1 MAADARAIL
10 TNIYTSELGR
20 APDPGGLEY
29 YIGEIQKGR
38 TADDIRGEISA
49 SAEGRAFD
57 ARNPADVVS
66 TLYQRELGREADP
79 SGLQTY
85 TNLLAQGKT
94 AEDIR
99 QALNLSE
106 EGRTVDAAA
115 VQRAYMDQLG
125 READPGGLNFYLDLA
140 QKGYTQEDIERIL
153 NESAEG
159 RQFDSRTLEQAYRDV
174 LNRGVDDPGMQYW
187 LSRMQGDTS
196 IDPRTIGAFLEGGRS
211 GIDVKK
217 TDTDTTTPTT
227 PPSMLPG
234 GGIET
239 KISQGIMPQRVIIGG
254 APVTLGGGF
263 AAYPY
268 DTQGIANQYMAPA
281 RQLQDIASRAEMPPG
296 LVAPPVMAGVRAPG
310 FVPFASTPVVPF
322 TSAGMTYG
330 AAAAPSGGVTVNV
343 PATTTAPQVTTSTS
357 GTIVNPRATT
367 TVVSP
372 TPTVP
377 VTTTPVTPTT
387 PVVTTPVV
395 TTPVVTTPVVTTP
408 TTGTPPVV
416 NVTPTTPTRVVT
428 NPTPTPEPPVTGP
441 VTGADSATIRTG
453 SVTPSL
459 NFTSPFFSGAPVD
472 TSGIYTPQ
480 EARDASGQGISS
492 TLTDIGQALSSY
504 GEMPYLP
511 GGLGMGIV
519 GNLITGYQA
528 DAMGNAADKLRD
540 IGANPLP
547 GVSTISD
554 RNGNI
559 FTVSNP
565 TSIAVSDVR
574 DFGTEILNTTNA
586 PDGAGIDDERTADM
600 RVGLGPSS
608 LGSGYFGG
616 GTGSIPLPGE
626 EIYGDFAG
634 FAKGGYVQ
642 RPVGID
648 ALSTGRVPMY
658 DQYGNIILTR

>member
-49 SAEGRAFD
+49 SVEGRAFD

-66 TLYQRELGREADP
+66 ALYQQELGRSADP
-79 SGLQTY
+79 GGLEAY

-99 QALNLSE
+99 QTLNLSE

-140 QKGYTQEDIERIL
+140 QKGYTQDEIERIL

-217 TDTDTTTPTT
+217 TVTTTPGGTTPGGTTPGGTT
-227 PPSMLPG
+227 PPAMLPG

-281 RQLQDIASRAEMPPG
+281 RQLQEIASRAEMPPG
-296 LVAPPVMAGVRAPG
+296 LVAPPVMTGARAPG
-310 FVPFASTPVVPF
+310 FVPFTSTPVVPF
-322 TSAGMTYG
+322 TSTGMTYG
-330 AAAAPSGGVTVNV
+330 AAAAPAGGVTVNV
-343 PATTTAPQVTTSTS
+343 PTTATAPRVTTSTS
-357 GTIVNPRATT
+357 GTVVNPRVTT
-367 TVVSP
+367 TVTSP

-377 VTTTPVTPTT
+377 VTTAPVTPTT
-387 PVVTTPVV
+387 PTTP

-416 NVTPTTPTRVVT
+416 NVTTPTTPTRVVT
-428 NPTPTPEPPVTGP
+428 NPTPTPDRPGTG
-441 VTGADSATIRTG
+441 GDSATIRAG
-453 SVTPSL
+453 SVTPATT
-459 NFTSPFFSGAPVD
+459 FVSPFFSNPT
-472 TSGIYTPQ
+472 TSTGGGIYTTEQ
-480 EARDASGQGISS
+480 AVSESGQGISS

-511 GGLGMGIV
+511 GGLGLGIL
-519 GNLITGYQA
+519 GNIITGQQA
-528 DAMGNAADKLRD
+528 DAMGNAADKLRN
-540 IGANPLP
+540 IASNPLP
-547 GVSTISD
+547 GVATISD
-554 RNGNI
+554 RNGNVYTI
-559 FTVSNP
+559 SNP
-565 TSIAVSDVR
+565 NLVAASDVA
-574 DFGTEILNTTNA
+574 DFGTDILQTTNA
-586 PDGAGIDDERTADM
+586 PDGAGIDDER
-600 RVGLGPSS
+600 VG
-608 LGSGYFGG
+608 FGG
-616 GTGSIPLPGE
+616 GVPVSVMPSIGTGSFPLPGE
-626 EIYGDFAG
+626 EIYGDLAG
-634 FAKGGYVQ
+634 FAQGGYVQ
-642 RPVGID
+642 RSAGID

-658 DQYGNIILTR
+658 DRFGNIVFIR